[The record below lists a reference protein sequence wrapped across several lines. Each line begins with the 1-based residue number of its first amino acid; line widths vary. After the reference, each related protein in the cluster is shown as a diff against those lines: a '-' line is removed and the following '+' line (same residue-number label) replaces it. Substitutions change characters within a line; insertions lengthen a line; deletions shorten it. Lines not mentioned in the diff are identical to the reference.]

1 MHSYQSDKWKAKKCI
16 DNSITVLKYLQ
27 KSVSKRFWTFFRVKF
42 HWNFLKIRVEWSL
55 ES

>member
-27 KSVSKRFWTFFRVKF
+27 KSVSERF
-42 HWNFLKIRVEWSL
+42 KIFYA
-55 ES
+55 

>member
-27 KSVSKRFWTFFRVKF
+27 KSVSERFWIYFRVKF
-42 HWNFLKIRVEWSL
+42 HWNFIKIRSY
-55 ES
+55 